1 MNRKQLE
8 IRFASYPDVVTLPEF
23 RQMLGGIGESTAR
36 KLMRNNHVRHYY
48 IRNTYLIPK
57 TWVIDY
63 LLGTH
68 YEKYRR
74 ILRNHI

>member
-48 IRNTYLIPK
+48 IRNTYNIQ
-57 TWVIDY
+57 
-63 LLGTH
+63 LL
-68 YEKYRR
+68 
-74 ILRNHI
+74 